1 MRVCLQGHWIYG
13 KVTVMTSISK
23 RVHRMLN
30 QRRDNQ
36 FLFALNSAEH
46 SDVGISSTDLQSLA
60 SCPSDTRARME
71 AMAAAHG
78 LAPDA
83 LSREHWREVDMAR
96 ACGHCGKRRVCSKWL
111 AGKRGD
117 LSASDFCPNA
127 PQFAELAKSS
137 D

>member
-1 MRVCLQGHWIYG
+1 
-13 KVTVMTSISK
+13 MTSVLK
-23 RVHRMLN
+23 RVRRMLN
-30 QRRDNQ
+30 QHRDGQ
-36 FLFALNSAEH
+36 FLFALNSSQQ

-71 AMAAAHG
+71 AMAGAHG

-96 ACGHCGKRRVCSKWL
+96 ACGHCGRRRVCSKWL
-111 AGKRGD
+111 AGKRDD

-127 PQFAELAKSS
+127 PHFAELAKSS
-137 D
+137 